1 MKMEKVEVAFDP
13 DTLSLSIYPIVM
25 VKVLE
30 NDYVAFESEGEN
42 KASDLNSFEVTQ
54 VMPEILEVVEGYL
67 VKRSKL
73 TYLLLNR
80 SEQSRIFM
88 PKFSQDI
95 LDLGSIYV
103 HNESHHLLNSSIV
116 MGLPAGFLLNAFNF
130 LTYSSLK
137 GSSSIGYQSILSQN
151 SWSSADSSPVL
162 MNSSNMSRFINLT
175 TALANNSASN
185 LGSLFISTSPISITN
200 NNIDS
205 EYINTNTFSL
215 SKING
220 TTRLHEIN
228 TEEEND
234 DHVMVLENYG
244 LKEKIE
250 RR

>member
-30 NDYVAFESEGEN
+30 NDYLLQSGRDIKGETHFN
-42 KASDLNSFEVTQ
+42 
-54 VMPEILEVVEGYL
+54 PI
-67 VKRSKL
+67 
-73 TYLLLNR
+73 
-80 SEQSRIFM
+80 
-88 PKFSQDI
+88 
-95 LDLGSIYV
+95 
-103 HNESHHLLNSSIV
+103 NSSSSSKVIREC
-116 MGLPAGFLLNAFNF
+116 GPFSICLSF

-137 GSSSIGYQSILSQN
+137 GSSSTGYQSILSQN

-175 TALANNSASN
+175 TALANNSESN
-185 LGSLFISTSPISITN
+185 LGSFFVTTSPPISITN

-205 EYINTNTFSL
+205 EYINTNTFSV